1 MRRPSAPRPA
11 TGGPASRRVALA
23 CFILGI
29 AGAPALAQQPQQR
42 LEQIE
47 KAIDAEREAERRLAR
62 EAEALARELAAL
74 RTRLVEL
81 ARTLQNG
88 EEALS
93 AAEREVARVEADIAS
108 RENKL
113 EQRRTELA
121 RLIAGL
127 LRLRRQ
133 PPEAALVLPASP
145 IEAVRTARLLG
156 AATPAVEREAAALAR
171 EIDDLQT
178 ARAEAER
185 RRAEAAQ
192 AAERL
197 AADRAA
203 LDALVKQRISLQQE
217 TEAQRRETAARLSRL
232 SREATDLRE
241 LIERLNAERA
251 TQEAAE
257 RAARAAQEEAERQA
271 TERAAR
277 GTQVGRLVPP
287 MAAPGQVRSFA
298 QARGQVVLPA
308 RGRIALSFGEPGAG
322 GQPHRGITIET
333 RAGAQVVAPYDGHVV
348 FAGPFRAYGLILIIE
363 HTEGYHTL
371 IVGLG
376 RIDAT
381 VGQLVAAGE
390 PVGVAGASDTGG
402 PSIYVELRR
411 NGQPIDPLPWLASR
425 NEKVSG

>member
-1 MRRPSAPRPA
+1 VRRPSALRPVAGAPR
-11 TGGPASRRVALA
+11 SRRIALA
-23 CFILGI
+23 CLILGL
-29 AGAPALAQQPQQR
+29 AGTPAFAQQPQQR

-47 KAIDAEREAERRLAR
+47 KAIDAERAAERRLAR
-62 EAEALARELAAL
+62 EAETLARELAAL

-81 ARTLQNG
+81 ARTLQNR
-88 EEALS
+88 EEVLS

-108 RENKL
+108 KESRL
-113 EQRRTELA
+113 EQGRAELA

-127 LRLRRQ
+127 LRMRRQ

-145 IEAVRTARLLG
+145 IEVVRTVRLLG

-171 EIDDLQT
+171 EIDALQM

-185 RRAEAAQ
+185 RRAEAAE

-197 AADRAA
+197 AADQAA
-203 LDALVKQRISLQQE
+203 LDALMKQRTLLQQQ
-217 TEAQRRETAARLSRL
+217 TEAQRREIAARLSRL

-251 TQEAAE
+251 AREAAE
-257 RAARAAQEEAERQA
+257 RAARAAQEEAERKA
-271 TERAAR
+271 AERAAR
-277 GTQVGRLVPP
+277 EAQVARVPP
-287 MAAPGQVRSFA
+287 PAATTGQARPFA
-298 QARGQVVLPA
+298 QARGQFILPA
-308 RGRIALSFGEPGAG
+308 RGRIALSFGQPGAG

-333 RAGAQVVAPYDGHVV
+333 RAGAQVVAPYDGHVA

-381 VGQLVAAGE
+381 VGQLVTAGE